1 VTDTALATGPSHAAL
16 TGSGRRRGVRSW
28 MLVVVGFGA
37 AVVGLVAGPAMPW
50 ADDRP
55 VSSSAEAGFARDMT
69 LHHEQAVQ
77 MSLIAMERGSSA
89 EVRQLA
95 KDVVL
100 TQTSQIGAMQGWLQ
114 LWGLSARDRSR
125 PRMAW
130 MGPDHSLLPDGRM
143 PGMASTADV
152 RALESLSG
160 TAFDTRYLTLLH
172 EHHVGGIPMAQAA
185 LDRSDDPAVE
195 QLAVSIRDSQ
205 SAELK
210 TLESMLQRLGA
221 APPASGGAQ
230 HGGGHSG

>member
-1 VTDTALATGPSHAAL
+1 MTDTAMSTGAVHAA
-16 TGSGRRRGVRSW
+16 SSRARRRPTVRGW
-28 MLVVVGFGA
+28 MLVVVGFSA
-37 AVVGLVAGPAMPW
+37 AVVGLAAGPAMPW

-55 VSSSAEAGFARDMT
+55 ASSSAEAGLARDMT
-69 LHHEQAVQ
+69 VHHEQAVR

-100 TQTSQIGAMQGWLQ
+100 TQTSQIGSMQGWLQ
-114 LWGLSARDRSR
+114 MWGVSARDRSR

-130 MGPDHSLLPDGRM
+130 MGSEHTLLPDGRM
-143 PGMASTADV
+143 PGMASTADL

-185 LDRSDDPAVE
+185 LDRSDNPAVD

-210 TLESMLQRLGA
+210 TLETMLQQLGA
-221 APPASGGAQ
+221 APPASRGAQ